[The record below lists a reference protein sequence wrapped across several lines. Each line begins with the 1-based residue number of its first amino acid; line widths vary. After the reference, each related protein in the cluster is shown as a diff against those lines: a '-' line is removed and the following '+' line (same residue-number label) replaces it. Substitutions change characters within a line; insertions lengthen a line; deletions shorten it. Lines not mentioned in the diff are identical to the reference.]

1 MRLFYSSTSPYARM
15 VHIALREKGVAF
27 ELVAADP
34 WADDAALREINPAT
48 RVPALLLG
56 DGSALTESSVIL
68 AWLDRQ
74 YPQPGLVGDTRAM
87 ERAGLAIGV
96 IDAAVHTIISR
107 RVTAPAPFDDTPIG
121 LRRRRTM
128 VESMQRLEQLVR
140 RDAAAAATQSTVDV
154 IASVVAQDYLQLR
167 FGDAPWRVPTPA
179 LDAWLAEVR
188 RRPAFADTVPR

>member
-48 RVPALLLG
+48 RVPALMLD

-74 YPQPGLVGDTRAM
+74 YPQPGLFGDTRAM

-107 RVTAPAPFDDTPIG
+107 RVTAPASFDDTPIG

-140 RDAAAAATQSTVDV
+140 RDAPAAAAQPTLDV

-167 FGDAPWRVPTPA
+167 FADAPWRVATPA

>member
-48 RVPALLLG
+48 RVPALLPG

-74 YPQPGLVGDTRAM
+74 YPQPGLFGDTRAM

-107 RVTAPAPFDDTPIG
+107 RITAPALFDDTPIG

-140 RDAAAAATQSTVDV
+140 RDAVATATQPTLDV

-167 FGDAPWRVPTPA
+167 FADAPWRVATPA

>member
-48 RVPALLLG
+48 RVPALMLD

-140 RDAAAAATQSTVDV
+140 RDAPAAAAQPTLDV

-167 FGDAPWRVPTPA
+167 FADAPWRVATPA